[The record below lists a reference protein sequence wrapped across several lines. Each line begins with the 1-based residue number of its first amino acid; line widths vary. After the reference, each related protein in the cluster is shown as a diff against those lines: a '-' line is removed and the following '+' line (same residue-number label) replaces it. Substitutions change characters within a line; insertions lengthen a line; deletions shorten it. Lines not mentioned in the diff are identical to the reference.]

1 MKDRSVPTETV
12 GTLRFSDGMKQGI
25 ADKII
30 MKFPEDK
37 IVNGMI
43 VRYNQM

>member
-1 MKDRSVPTETV
+1 MRIYVRRDMEIQESKEVS
-12 GTLRFSDGMKQGI
+12 
-25 ADKII
+25 
-30 MKFPEDK
+30 EDK